1 MTNLA
6 KGAGVSVEGLGVTIK
21 AMQEL
26 GATKEVLTE
35 PGYQASLML
44 IAAARPLIP
53 VKTGTL
59 DSTVRP
65 KRTQYG
71 ASVQAGGKRAPYAN
85 PVHWGWAV
93 VSTAHKGVL
102 KPGTYRGIKPQ
113 PFFHEALG
121 YTQNEILENYE
132 KLMRQ
137 AIDNLPG
144 AKK

>member
-6 KGAGVSVEGLGVTIK
+6 KGSGVSVEGLGVTIK
-21 AMQEL
+21 AMKEL
-26 GATKEVLTE
+26 GASREVLTE
-35 PGYQASLML
+35 PGYQASLIL

-59 DSTVRP
+59 ASTARP

-71 ASVQAGGKRAPYAN
+71 ASVMAGGAKAPYAN
-85 PVHWGWAV
+85 PIHWGWAV
-93 VSTAHKGVL
+93 VSTSHRGSL

-113 PFFHEALG
+113 PFFTDALG
-121 YTQNEILENYE
+121 YTQDEILENYE
-132 KLMRQ
+132 RLMRK

-144 AKK
+144 DK